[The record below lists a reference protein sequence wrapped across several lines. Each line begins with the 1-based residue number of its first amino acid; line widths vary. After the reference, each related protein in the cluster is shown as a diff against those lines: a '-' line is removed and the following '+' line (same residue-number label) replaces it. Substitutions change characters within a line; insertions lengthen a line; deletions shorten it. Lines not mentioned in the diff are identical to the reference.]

1 MKGRVCHGIETEERE
16 GKKEN
21 EGGEGWW
28 RKEEREREGGRD
40 GGEMG
45 RVRGREGEG
54 GRDEGMVR
62 DRERK
67 KVKYDMFVEMIT
79 SRLIKQG
86 FRHW

>member
-16 GKKEN
+16 GKEN

-45 RVRGREGEG
+45 RGRGREGEG

-67 KVKYDMFVEMIT
+67 KVKYDM
-79 SRLIKQG
+79 LIYA
-86 FRHW
+86 